1 MLGMVDKIENAR
13 QEMINSI
20 QETGYTSK
28 KTVELSQLLD
38 RYIVEQQ
45 KENLKTYKVNLGY
58 RCGAPSWHCNHEKK

>member
-45 KENLKTYKVNLGY
+45 KENLKTYKVKS
-58 RCGAPSWHCNHEKK
+58 RV

>member
-45 KENLKTYKVNLGY
+45 KENLKTYKVK
-58 RCGAPSWHCNHEKK
+58 SMV

>member
-1 MLGMVDKIENAR
+1 MLGIVDKIENAR

-45 KENLKTYKVNLGY
+45 KENLKTYKVKS
-58 RCGAPSWHCNHEKK
+58 RV

>member
-20 QETGYTSK
+20 QETGFTSK

-45 KENLKTYKVNLGY
+45 KENLKTYKVKS
-58 RCGAPSWHCNHEKK
+58 RV

>member
-45 KENLKTYKVNLGY
+45 KENLKTSKVKS
-58 RCGAPSWHCNHEKK
+58 RV

>member
-45 KENLKTYKVNLGY
+45 KENLKIYKVKSRL
-58 RCGAPSWHCNHEKK
+58 